1 MRSTCLGAPSQ
12 AVSMSA
18 RKQEGARAEKRARIL
33 GAALEVCARDGV
45 ERARMEEVA
54 ALAGVSKGTLY
65 NFFESKQDLL
75 LATLIDSYEESLR
88 IVDEPDSRQGD
99 PRAELEGL
107 LESLGVI
114 LEAVA
119 PRMNVHY
126 QAWGLIARDP
136 ERRERLFKFLRDFFA
151 TRREE
156 IERILRDGQRLGVFR
171 AEFDVD
177 GVVSAILALLSGFLY
192 HSTFDGSRASPKN
205 LAATFDA
212 VVRDVVYVDA
222 GARRVERGR

>member
-1 MRSTCLGAPSQ
+1 
-12 AVSMSA
+12 MSA

-88 IVDEPDSRQGD
+88 IVDEPEVSSGD
-99 PRAELEGL
+99 PRADLERVLG
-107 LESLGVI
+107 SLGEV
-114 LEAVA
+114 LAAVA

-126 QAWGLIARDP
+126 QAWGLIARDL
-136 ERRERLFKFLRDFFA
+136 ERRERLFGFLRDFFA
-151 TRREE
+151 GRRESV
-156 IERILRDGQRLGVFR
+156 ERILRDGQRLGVFR
-171 AEFDVD
+171 ADIDVD
-177 GVVSAILALLSGFLY
+177 RVVDAILSLLSGFLY
-192 HSTFDGSRASPKN
+192 HSTFDSSWASPER

-222 GARRVERGR
+222 GARIGTSAAR